1 MKPRGLG
8 LKLLALLFAAALV
21 GLWQV
26 AADARLVSPVFF
38 PSPQRT
44 LAALV
49 AMEER
54 GDLWRPMAATSLRMF
69 YGWVLASLVGVLLG
83 AAIAR
88 SGPARAY
95 LEPILEYL
103 RPLPASAIIPPAIL
117 FLGLTSKMAVAV
129 ISFGALWPVLLGA
142 YHGFRSVDPQL
153 AEMAAALR
161 MGSVAFLW
169 KVALPSALPDIFA
182 GVRVSLAIA
191 GDVHTAGERDS
202 WQDAAVPGGDQA
214 GHSGGFVPRADSVAE
229 WPVEHPVVQC
239 RHVPGDEGERRERLG
254 GDGAEAEPDTFDRKR
269 DVEAG
274 GP

>member
-191 GDVHTAGERDS
+191 LILAIVTEMQSAQSGLGFNILMAQRSFRSPELYAGIIVLGVLGLCTN
-202 WQDAAVPGGDQA
+202 QVLLAA
-214 GHSGGFVPRADSVAE
+214 
-229 WPVEHPVVQC
+229 
-239 RHVPGDEGERRERLG
+239 ERRLLRWRTL
-254 GDGAEAEPDTFDRKR
+254 AR
-269 DVEAG
+269 
-274 GP
+274 

>member
-1 MKPRGLG
+1 MRGQTIA
-8 LKLLALLFAAALV
+8 LKILAVIFAAAV
-21 GLWQV
+21 IGLWQM
-26 AADARLVSPVFF
+26 AADARLISPVFF
-38 PSPQRT
+38 PSPART
-44 LAALV
+44 FAALA

-54 GDLWRPMAATSLRMF
+54 GDLWRPMAATALRMF

-88 SGPARAY
+88 SGPVRAY
-95 LEPILEYL
+95 LEPLLEFL

-129 ISFGALWPVLLGA
+129 IAFGALWPVLLGA

-153 AEMAAALR
+153 AEMAAAMR

-191 GDVHTAGERDS
+191 LILAVVTEMQSAQTGLGFNILMAQRSFRSPELYAGII
-202 WQDAAVPGGDQA
+202 VLGVLGLFTNQA
-214 GHSGGFVPRADSVAE
+214 IIAT
-229 WPVEHPVVQC
+229 
-239 RHVPGDEGERRERLG
+239 ERRLLRWRTL
-254 GDGAEAEPDTFDRKR
+254 TR
-269 DVEAG
+269 
-274 GP
+274 